1 MIFMRTLYFEPV
13 SGASGDMIIGSLID
27 LGADADLIR
36 RCAESCADVKFSA
49 RRVDRHGI
57 SATDIDFEE
66 RSGNNERH
74 LNEIIASVSAA
85 GLPAE
90 IENDAK
96 EVFGFIARAESKVHH
111 KDIDHLH
118 FHETGQD
125 DAIAD
130 VVGCCAAFYDLSS
143 KYGFSSVRCAPV
155 NVGGG
160 TVHCMHGELP
170 VPAPAVLEILKES
183 GLPYYSRGDR
193 ELLTPTGAAV
203 LAYFTKKYGSGTPDK
218 NAPDSPD
225 TPNGLN
231 SPNCPIPEK
240 VIAIGYGSGKA
251 DTASPNVLRSSV
263 LETAGTPG
271 LFSKDGIEILET
283 NVDDVTG
290 EVIGNLIESL
300 MKNGARDAAVIPL
313 TMKKGRPGQ
322 MIRVVCKGPDSQRL
336 AEQIIRETGTLGVR
350 VIPTKH
356 RITVERE
363 IAEKEI
369 VIAGKQ
375 FRIPVKIARLSDGSV
390 IHVSA
395 EYENCRTVAA
405 ESGIPLRDVIRIAE
419 EEANRVYGKY

>member
-1 MIFMRTLYFEPV
+1 MIMTQRTLFIEPF

-36 RCAESCADVKFSA
+36 RYAERCADVKFSM
-49 RRVDRHGI
+49 RRIERSGI
-57 SATDIDFEE
+57 SATDICFEE

-74 LNEIIASVSAA
+74 LNEIIAAVRAA

-90 IENDAK
+90 IENDAA
-96 EVFGFIARAESKVHH
+96 EVFGIIARAESKVHH
-111 KDIDHLH
+111 TDIDHLH

-130 VVGCCAAFYDLSS
+130 IIGCCTAFYDLFTN
-143 KYGFSSVRCAPV
+143 KYPKLHLSSVRCLPV

-203 LAYFTKKYGSGTPDK
+203 LAYFTKKYGSGTVSGSDQ
-218 NAPDSPD
+218 
-225 TPNGLN
+225 T
-231 SPNCPIPEK
+231 PEK
-240 VIAIGYGSGKA
+240 VIAVGYGSGKA
-251 DTASPNVLRSSV
+251 ETKSPNVLRTSV
-263 LETAGTPG
+263 LETAGTPE
-271 LFSKDGIEILET
+271 LFAKDEIEILET

-322 MIRVVCKGPDSQRL
+322 MIRVVCKGSDSQRL

-363 IAEKEI
+363 IAETEI
-369 VIAGKQ
+369 SVAGKQ

-395 EYENCRTVAA
+395 EYENCRTAAA

-419 EEANRVYGKY
+419 EEANRIYKKY